1 MMRVLD
7 DTKELLR
14 EMPAVTAAVL
24 LLVALGLGLRAAVFY
39 EADGEELRL
48 IADAGAEAREVME
61 QSEATDLMER
71 MRARLGCGEKIP
83 GFTVIVGLSHYSVE
97 LSVPVRGVQRIFDN
111 TRPEVAR
118 VELDRAT

>member
-118 VELDRAT
+118 VELDRAA

>member
-1 MMRVLD
+1 MIRVLD
-7 DTKELLR
+7 DTRELLR